1 MSPEA
6 LPGVSVTAGAFTS
19 KAPETRH
26 TWSTRVSQHPGTYQV
41 VFLALRRV
49 LGVPLLLSAAL
60 LEVVVAAAVA
70 VVVA

>member
-1 MSPEA
+1 MTE
-6 LPGVSVTAGAFTS
+6 GAFAS
-19 KAPETRH
+19 KAPETGH

-41 VFLALRRV
+41 VFLALRCV
-49 LGVPLLLSAAL
+49 LRVPLLLSAAF